1 MQYSTGA
8 SIKLG
13 NINATYRGL
22 FRLSAMSGLLL
33 ASAST
38 YALAQSATPGS
49 SVMLERIVID
59 ATASEPIA
67 ERFGVM
73 PGGVTLVGKTEKPV
87 TANQTVSNAL
97 RSVPGVV
104 VQDFFGGN
112 DQPRIQIRG
121 SGLQQNPVERGIL
134 VLQDGLPLNRADGSY
149 AVGFANP
156 ARADSIEVYKG
167 YMANRLG
174 ATVLGGALNFVSP
187 TGSQNPGIS
196 MQASGGSFGQ
206 AGISGSAGFQNDALD
221 GMLQLDLTTRDGFR
235 DYNSSDRASI
245 SGNVGFEI
253 SDNIKTRIFAGY
265 TDLGF
270 DVAGPLTKSQLE
282 ANPRQVHIGP
292 TVTPGGAINP
302 GPNVI
307 RDQPRREA
315 SQYLIGSRTT
325 AEFDRHLIDVVL
337 GYTFTDDMFRFPI
350 SAGIRDTKGGDF
362 TGVVRYAYSGDEG
375 ALLPL
380 FETTAQY
387 SIGSAERD
395 YYLNDAGAQGA
406 LFGKNDLDAA
416 TLSLHSGFNVP
427 VGDAFTV
434 SPAISYAHATRDNT
448 DRYGAPTR
456 PTNAFNPANP
466 TQRLP
471 NGAVPTQDT
480 SYARSYDGW
489 SPSLGLTY
497 RPDETNTFFGAVSA
511 SFEPPTHDDL
521 LATINGTPNSSA
533 GRPNPGAPGA
543 AADAFR
549 TPDLEAQTA
558 TTIEAGWRGSAGDF
572 AWDAVTYY
580 SWVDN
585 ELLSLRDATGA
596 SLGAINADDTRH
608 FGIELGLTAQ
618 IAADWTARLAYTY
631 QDFRFHDDPLRGDNR
646 LAGAPRHVINAMLN
660 YDVSEIWSV
669 QAGVRWNPEKT
680 PVDNMNTLYADPYAV
695 VDLRTQF
702 KVGDHLTVFGEIT
715 NVFDETYAGSTLIVD
730 QARPD
735 QAAFL
740 PGDGR
745 GFFVGVKA
753 EY

>member
-1 MQYSTGA
+1 
-8 SIKLG
+8 
-13 NINATYRGL
+13 
-22 FRLSAMSGLLL
+22 
-33 ASAST
+33 
-38 YALAQSATPGS
+38 
-49 SVMLERIVID
+49 
-59 ATASEPIA
+59 
-67 ERFGVM
+67 
-73 PGGVTLVGKTEKPV
+73 
-87 TANQTVSNAL
+87 
-97 RSVPGVV
+97 
-104 VQDFFGGN
+104 
-112 DQPRIQIRG
+112 
-121 SGLQQNPVERGIL
+121 
-134 VLQDGLPLNRADGSY
+134 
-149 AVGFANP
+149 
-156 ARADSIEVYKG
+156 
-167 YMANRLG
+167 
-174 ATVLGGALNFVSP
+174 
-187 TGSQNPGIS
+187 
-196 MQASGGSFGQ
+196 
-206 AGISGSAGFQNDALD
+206 
-221 GMLQLDLTTRDGFR
+221 
-235 DYNSSDRASI
+235 
-245 SGNVGFEI
+245 
-253 SDNIKTRIFAGY
+253 
-265 TDLGF
+265 
-270 DVAGPLTKSQLE
+270 
-282 ANPRQVHIGP
+282 
-292 TVTPGGAINP
+292 
-302 GPNVI
+302 
-307 RDQPRREA
+307 
-315 SQYLIGSRTT
+315 
-325 AEFDRHLIDVVL
+325 
-337 GYTFTDDMFRFPI
+337 
-350 SAGIRDTKGGDF
+350 
-362 TGVVRYAYSGDEG
+362 
-375 ALLPL
+375 
-380 FETTAQY
+380 
-387 SIGSAERD
+387 
-395 YYLNDAGAQGA
+395 
-406 LFGKNDLDAA
+406 
-416 TLSLHSGFNVP
+416 
-427 VGDAFTV
+427 
-434 SPAISYAHATRDNT
+434 
-448 DRYGAPTR
+448 
-456 PTNAFNPANP
+456 
-466 TQRLP
+466 
-471 NGAVPTQDT
+471 VPTQDT
-480 SYARSYDGW
+480 SYARTYDGW

-533 GRPNPGAPGA
+533 GRPNPGAPGT

-618 IAADWTARLAYTY
+618 IATDWTARLAYTY

-660 YDVSEIWSV
+660 YDVSEAWSV